1 MNIRPWA
8 NGIMLALFA
17 GIAASAGEAAF
28 REQPEQYWDFAK
40 LKDPPEFRDAPFADS
55 RAEGLRAVLVT
66 GYGPGKGEKNF
77 SAVHPKPLSAKVKAE
92 FFAYIG
98 FPSGPVPK
106 GGFPGIVLIHGGGG
120 TAYPQ
125 YTRFWVQ
132 HGYAV
137 IALDWYNQRP
147 VPSAKPTETNVKRIP
162 LPGGKRQDHVSNV
175 ANMVLAHSLL
185 RSLKNVN
192 PEKTAFV
199 GLSWGSWYGAM
210 VAALDP
216 RFKGGVEI
224 YCGDVKFKLP
234 SKGRALSFING
245 RFHHAAKIPLYWIVG
260 TNDQNAFTDT
270 LNLAFK
276 ECPTLEN
283 KSMVIRLPHSHV
295 GFYFDSCLR
304 MAAHFTQ
311 GKPGLPKL
319 GGIAR
324 KGNTVSAEILDP
336 GMGIRRAILC
346 YTDSTEKVY
355 HKRLWKSIPARLE
368 NNTVSAEIPPG
379 AHQFFLSV
387 YDGDSRFNDLCGS
400 TSTVILPFPDPGK

>member
-1 MNIRPWA
+1 MKTA
-8 NGIMLALFA
+8 NRLLAVTMVLGA
-17 GIAASAGEAAF
+17 VALNAKDSF
-28 REQPEQYWDFAK
+28 REAPEKYWDFAK
-40 LKDPPEFRDAPFADS
+40 LKNAPAFRDAPFADS
-55 RAEGLRAVLVT
+55 QVKGLRAVLIT
-66 GYGPGKGEKNF
+66 GYGPAQDEKNYF
-77 SAVHPKPLSAKVKAE
+77 RTPKPLSAKIKTE

-98 FPSGPVPK
+98 FPEGPVPK

-125 YTRFWVQ
+125 YARFWMK

-147 VPSAKPTETNVKRIP
+147 VPPEKPTGTNVKRVP

-199 GLSWGSWYGAM
+199 GLSWGSIYGAM
-210 VAALDP
+210 VAAVDP

-224 YCGDVKFKLP
+224 YCGDVKKN
-234 SKGRALSFING
+234 KSFING
-245 RFHHAAKIPLYWIVG
+245 RFHHAAKIPLYWVSG
-260 TNDQNAFTDT
+260 TNDQNVT
-270 LNLAFK
+270 LATLDAGFR
-276 ECPTLEN
+276 ECPKVVN
-283 KSMVIRLPHSHV
+283 KSLVIRLPHAHI
-295 GFYFDSCLR
+295 GFNFDSCLR

-319 GGIAR
+319 SDIER
-324 KGNTVSAEILDP
+324 SGNQVKAKILDP
-336 GMGIRRAILC
+336 GKGIKKAILC

-355 HKRLWKSIPARLE
+355 HKRLWKSIPAKIE
-368 NNTVSAEIPPG
+368 KDVISAELPEG
-379 AHQFFLSV
+379 AYQFFLSA
-387 YDGDSRFNDLCGS
+387 YDENSRFNDLCGS
-400 TSTVILPFPDPGK
+400 TSPVILPFPKNEK